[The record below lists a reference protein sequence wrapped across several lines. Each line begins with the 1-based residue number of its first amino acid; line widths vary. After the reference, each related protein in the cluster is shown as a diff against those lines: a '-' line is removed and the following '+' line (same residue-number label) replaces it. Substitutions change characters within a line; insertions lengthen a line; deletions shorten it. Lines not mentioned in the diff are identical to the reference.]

1 MLYDLYDPHK
11 KTQTVPDQIVPRSYY
26 FALSLQK
33 PKRYHELT
41 AIHGHLD
48 PLVNVDMEP
57 ATHVKVIFFLSFF
70 EKNCAYLPLQA
81 HVTNEGSDIQN
92 LSLGFWKSVLL

>member
-1 MLYDLYDPHK
+1 MNGGDRI
-11 KTQTVPDQIVPRSYY
+11 PDNEREDAERAFIRFYLDEQ
-26 FALSLQK
+26 QK

-57 ATHVKVIFFLSFF
+57 ATHVKVKIYKFVVCVHV
-70 EKNCAYLPLQA
+70 CA
-81 HVTNEGSDIQN
+81 I
-92 LSLGFWKSVLL
+92 

>member
-1 MLYDLYDPHK
+1 MIKFL
-11 KTQTVPDQIVPRSYY
+11 I
-26 FALSLQK
+26 FFFQK

-92 LSLGFWKSVLL
+92 LSLGFWKCTSIVKWALFLLIGSCI